1 VQPNNDSLLT
11 MGQRSE
17 RFQYLKHVRRLVF
30 RLVILEKQFDEAQ
43 VIVLRCENLFLRQLM
58 SIAGDQQDRMPITV
72 RKFGEMQHTELGA

>member
-11 MGQRSE
+11 MGQHSE

-72 RKFGEMQHTELGA
+72 RKFGEMQHTGLGA